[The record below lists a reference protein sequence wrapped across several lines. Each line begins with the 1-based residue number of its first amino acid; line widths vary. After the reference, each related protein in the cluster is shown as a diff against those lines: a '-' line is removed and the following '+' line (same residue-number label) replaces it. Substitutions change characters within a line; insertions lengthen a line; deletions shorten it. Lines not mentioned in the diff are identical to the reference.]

1 VGTLGYDPAASA
13 YLVDPDGAGPARAF
27 RLADPKFNFKS
38 LRVNAVARWE
48 FRPGSS
54 LYVVWTQRR
63 QDQAHPGDFAFGR
76 DTADLF
82 GAPSDDIFLVK
93 VAWWLGR

>member
-1 VGTLGYDPAASA
+1 
-13 YLVDPDGAGPARAF
+13 
-27 RLADPKFNFKS
+27 
-38 LRVNAVARWE
+38 VNAVARWE

-63 QDQAHPGDFAFGR
+63 QNQDRPGDFAFGR

-82 GAPSDDIFLVK
+82 RSPSDDIFLIK